1 MTTLGA
7 PAVPCLT
14 GPSVAVADLI
24 GLRNAAGAWRARAQ
38 SPMSPGGTRR
48 ARRRG
53 RGIDFDTVRAYQ
65 PGDDVRSI
73 DWRVTART
81 GKAHTKVFRE
91 ERERPVLTVVD
102 ARRNMA
108 FGSRVRFK
116 SVAACELAAL
126 IAWRALAAGDRSGGL
141 IAAPDAVHLHRPSR
155 TRSAVLAWLNALA
168 AATAGPPHAVSTNA
182 APTNAASAIAAF
194 TIAASTIAAST
205 LAASTAASTIA
216 ASTIGAPVT
225 AAPPPTLAAVLQT
238 AVRVVRPGALCVVAS
253 DFHDLDATGHR
264 ALAALARHCD
274 VVCALVFDALEAEL
288 PPPALYPLTDGAT
301 RYLLDAGNPGMR
313 AAHQRR
319 FDARRAA
326 LAQLCRDLH
335 MGFGEL
341 PANLPAI
348 TLLQRQGLW
357 PRRR

>member
-1 MTTLGA
+1 MTTLVA

-53 RGIDFDTVRAYQ
+53 RGIDFDAVRAYQ

-168 AATAGPPHAVSTNA
+168 AATAGPPLAASTLA
-182 APTNAASAIAAF
+182 ASTVAASTLAASTNAASAIAA
-194 TIAASTIAAST
+194 STIAAP
-205 LAASTAASTIA
+205 I
-216 ASTIGAPVT
+216 T

-288 PPPALYPLTDGAT
+288 PPPALYPLTDGAS

>member
-1 MTTLGA
+1 MTTLVA

-53 RGIDFDTVRAYQ
+53 RGIDFDAVRAYQ

-168 AATAGPPHAVSTNA
+168 AATAGPPLAASTNA
-182 APTNAASAIAAF
+182 ASTNA
-194 TIAASTIAAST
+194 
-205 LAASTAASTIA
+205 
-216 ASTIGAPVT
+216 APVT

-326 LAQLCRDLH
+326 LAQLCRDLR